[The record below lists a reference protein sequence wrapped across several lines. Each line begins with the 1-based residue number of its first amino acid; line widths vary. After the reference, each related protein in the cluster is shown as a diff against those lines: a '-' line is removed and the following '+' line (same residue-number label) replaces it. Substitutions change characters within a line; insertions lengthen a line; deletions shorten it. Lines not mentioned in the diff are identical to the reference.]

1 MRGLVRVFVYMQESV
16 HQRTRVYGRPYL
28 DLIRASGERD
38 EERRRTERTGYIQ
51 HREAA
56 PNLQQIMQYKTK
68 LLFPGTFS

>member
-1 MRGLVRVFVYMQESV
+1 MRGLARVFVYMQESV
-16 HQRTRVYGRPYL
+16 HQRTRVYGRTYL

-38 EERRRTERTGYIQ
+38 EHRRTERTGYIQ

-56 PNLQQIMQYKTK
+56 PNLQQTMQYKTK